1 MIEKK
6 YYLTKNGLKD
16 IKKELYEMKKEKR
29 EKLKDNSPV
38 VFHSE
43 DVNPDYLLF
52 SKDMEF
58 LKEKIAKLEDV
69 LQNIEMIKKP
79 EKNCKEI
86 LMGAKIILEIN
97 GKKEKIM
104 IVGTMEA
111 DPIKG
116 KISNESPI
124 GIALMGKKEGEN
136 VSVFS
141 GDKKN
146 IYKIKK
152 VLY

>member
-69 LQNIEMIKKP
+69 LQNIEIIKKP

-86 LMGAKIILEIN
+86 LMGAKIILEMN

>member
-1 MIEKK
+1 MIGKK
-6 YYLTKNGLKD
+6 YYLTKDGLKE
-16 IKKELYEMKKEKR
+16 IKKELAEVKKQKR
-29 EKLKDNSPV
+29 EKLEGDSPE

-43 DVNPDYLLF
+43 DVNPDYILF

-58 LKEKIAKLEDV
+58 LKEKIAKLEEV
-69 LQNIEMIKKP
+69 LENVEIIKKP
-79 EKNCKEI
+79 EKDCKEI
-86 LMGAKIILEIN
+86 LMGAKIALEIN

-104 IVGTMEA
+104 IVGTMES
-111 DPIKG
+111 DPMKG

-124 GIALMGKKEGEN
+124 GMALMGKKEGEN
-136 VSVFS
+136 ISVFS

-146 IYKIKK
+146 IYKIKE

>member
-86 LMGAKIILEIN
+86 LMGAKIILEIS

>member
-111 DPIKG
+111 DPING

-124 GIALMGKKEGEN
+124 GIALMGKKEGES

>member
-86 LMGAKIILEIN
+86 LMGAKIILEMN